1 MKQSMRECSRK
12 GCKNT
17 VSPEKSFKMCAACLA
32 AGLRWRQK
40 SKDKKLE
47 ARKQGVRLCA
57 RAWCYTKLPKDSLT
71 STCANCLRSGA
82 ERYRRAK
89 QAKVATGC
97 CLYCPQRAVGTRNF
111 CLTHSLKDR
120 RGQLRIRARKRNSQ
134 IVPFTTD
141 ELAARMEAQ
150 GNQCVYCGGPF
161 EQIDHFKPLALG
173 GAHCLANLRPSCAN
187 CNNHKGPMPPLK
199 WLKSLAS

>member
-120 RGQLRIRARKRNSQ
+120 RGQLRIRARKRNLE
-134 IVPFTTD
+134 VDLTEEGMNTMFVAPCFYYEALLECARAHT
-141 ELAARMEAQ
+141 AAVCERFAS
-150 GNQCVYCGGPF
+150 GS
-161 EQIDHFKPLALG
+161 
-173 GAHCLANLRPSCAN
+173 HC
-187 CNNHKGPMPPLK
+187 
-199 WLKSLAS
+199 